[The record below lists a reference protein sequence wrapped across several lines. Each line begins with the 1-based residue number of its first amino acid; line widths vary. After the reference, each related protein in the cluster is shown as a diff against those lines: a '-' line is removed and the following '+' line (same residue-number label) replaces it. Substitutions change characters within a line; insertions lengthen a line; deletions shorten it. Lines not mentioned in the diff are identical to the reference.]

1 MPLLHGQ
8 PEGQHATQPT
18 DNTSNPTAPTG
29 TASQRTQGWKVRY
42 TGEVFSDYD
51 KYLDRIALYR
61 KRAWTCKDSGQ
72 TGLTYEQ
79 AQLSERAYQHR
90 ATGVGFSDMLICEML
105 TFLSQSSLPIA
116 QAIDALY
123 YRFQYDFF
131 VGEHIDVKYP
141 GTDGEMYECFVVT
154 IHPLPSP
161 AEIERSS
168 ANGTS
173 VSRTNSGE
181 PQSSPS
187 ATTIAIERLGDM
199 ATRLVAYE
207 QRKQRVYTV
216 RLYDVEGN
224 AIPDSDI
231 SVPAIELSRSRN
243 VFTKVALRQFLDEHM
258 RRDPRPGSPW
268 VVLPQ
273 WRDRFRIPYMF
284 GGEACLLRAPTT
296 KQPITRHTLYAAT
309 PSAADA
315 GSKNA
320 NAAIHPS
327 KAHAEKKPVVAVD
340 PYADE
345 RDPALKI
352 IKKFPVDDLDL
363 VNYRHVKWNDGIV
376 WALRRKQQKQ
386 QDQSGNNKLA
396 APNTSSAN
404 GNGSS
409 RKITEF
415 FAVNSTANG
424 QVSDTEE
431 KHESDTEEKKEEE
444 EEEALQNRW
453 PVPLTAWQTPPHL
466 VSRMLAA
473 YMFVSFFS
481 TPLALAPYSLDY
493 FESALVHGLSDNQ
506 IINNNNNNNNKED
519 GDSSASPTAVCS
531 VYRDT
536 VIALLNSLIDD
547 RQRNRAALPNNVTAR
562 IELMNDD
569 HEDEEEKEAE
579 EKEKEEEK
587 KSANDAVNMDIDE
600 TTPDSP
606 SDSPSS
612 AASGL
617 TGAAALRALKASKAI
632 GSRVIAKSRLSQ
644 SSLATEAAK
653 EDSDKTETDTEE
665 EAVAALSGRAL
676 LRHAAKEWWESST
689 IGAARTGWAWRLVG
703 WLCEA
708 QYDYAE
714 LKPIV
719 SVLSSADAPPLTVA
733 TIEQT
738 LWHDALSLDQR
749 LLVIELL
756 AAECANNENTRDYI
770 DECTATTAELKR
782 ERVDLR
788 REQKRVAEQL
798 GELNREDADA
808 DQESSATNTG
818 VDQEA
823 IQTLVAG
830 SSRAQGRKEK
840 EQSVHR
846 QKERRKLGESGRQL
860 QRRLD
865 YIDREIRR
873 NNVSRLAPLGM
884 DRFFNKYYFI
894 DGIGGCPMSNGGGR
908 ILVQAASRQ
917 ERESVLESQ
926 PYAVRAAWAL
936 EMPPPWT
943 GGLQCGPRD
952 HGLQELAFP
961 PDQLRLVSDL
971 LSAEGDSEPWGY
983 YAAPSQIDALKRWL
997 DPRGRRDSALA
1008 GELDL
1013 LQTIVST
1020 SIRRRCHVL
1029 ERSFDARVRIR
1040 NAICDQIEAA
1050 AASASAQAGDN
1061 ESGVEEKDV
1070 DGGTSETARLREE
1083 LARIDCSP
1091 VAQALLPP
1099 YLLIEK
1105 QQQQQQQQRSDDAEN
1120 PTDALAA
1127 FSSSRPSEP
1136 ADGSTAAGSVCSGV
1150 GGGGADDSAAAA
1162 AAAGNADS
1170 NSRASSVEPT
1180 AADLFAQQ
1188 VSLHISARRQGTIRP
1203 MRGRRPK
1210 NHNSSNRIGG
1220 GGKRPKMYVDDFM
1233 GYENGLLQ

>member
-8 PEGQHATQPT
+8 PEGQHAAQPT
-18 DNTSNPTAPTG
+18 DNTSNPTAPAG
-29 TASQRTQGWKVRY
+29 AASQRTQGWEIRY

-51 KYLDRIALYR
+51 KYLDRVTLYR

-72 TGLTYEQ
+72 AGLTYEQ

-90 ATGVGFSDMLICEML
+90 ATGVGFSDMLVCEML

-116 QAIDALY
+116 LAIDALY

-154 IHPLPSP
+154 IHPLPSS
-161 AEIERSS
+161 AEIEESFINGAAESR
-168 ANGTS
+168 ANG
-173 VSRTNSGE
+173 GE
-181 PQSSPS
+181 PQLSSPS
-187 ATTIAIERLGDM
+187 ATTIAIERLGNM
-199 ATRLVAYE
+199 ATQLVAYE

-268 VVLPQ
+268 IVLPQ

-296 KQPITRHTLYAAT
+296 KQPISRHTHYAAT
-309 PSAADA
+309 PSAAAD
-315 GSKNA
+315 
-320 NAAIHPS
+320 AAIHLS
-327 KAHAEKKPVVAVD
+327 KAPAEKKPVVAVD

-352 IKKFPVDDLDL
+352 IKKFPVEDLDL

-376 WALRRKQQKQ
+376 WALRRRQQKQ
-386 QDQSGNNKLA
+386 QDQSGSNKLA
-396 APNTSSAN
+396 TSTTTSAN
-404 GNGSS
+404 GSGSS

-415 FAVNSTANG
+415 FSVNSTANG
-424 QVSDTEE
+424 QGSDAEE
-431 KHESDTEEKKEEE
+431 KHDSDTEEKKEEE
-444 EEEALQNRW
+444 EEEEEEEALQNRW
-453 PVPLTAWQTPPHL
+453 PIPLTAWQTPPHL

-493 FESALVHGLSDNQ
+493 FESALVHRLSDNQ
-506 IINNNNNNNNKED
+506 ITNNNNKND
-519 GDSSASPTAVCS
+519 DNDSSPSPTAVCS

-562 IELMNDD
+562 IELMSDD
-569 HEDEEEKEAE
+569 HEDEEEKEAD
-579 EKEKEEEK
+579 EKEKEEEE
-587 KSANDAVNMDIDE
+587 KSAKDAASMEVDE
-600 TTPDSP
+600 TT
-606 SDSPSS
+606 SDSSSS

-617 TGAAALRALKASKAI
+617 TGAAALRALKASKAT
-632 GSRVIAKSRLSQ
+632 GSRVMAKSRLSQ
-644 SSLATEAAK
+644 SSSATEAAK

-676 LRHAAKEWWESST
+676 LRHAAKKWWESST

-719 SVLSSADAPPLTVA
+719 SVLSNSDASPLTVA

-738 LWHDALSLDQR
+738 LWHDALSLEQR

-756 AAECANNENTRDYI
+756 AAECANNENMRDYL

-808 DQESSATNTG
+808 DQESSATNAG
-818 VDQEA
+818 GADQEA
-823 IQTLVAG
+823 IQALVAG

-846 QKERRKLGESGRQL
+846 QKERRKLGESERQL

-873 NNVSRLAPLGM
+873 NNVSRLAPLGT

-917 ERESVLESQ
+917 EREGVLQSQ
-926 PYAVRAAWAL
+926 PYAVGAAWAL

-952 HGLQELAFP
+952 RGLQELAFP
-961 PDQLRLVSDL
+961 PDQLQVGPDL
-971 LSAEGDSEPWGY
+971 HSADDGDTDSEPWGY

-1040 NAICDQIEAA
+1040 NALCDQIEAA

-1061 ESGVEEKDV
+1061 GSGVEEKEKD
-1070 DGGTSETARLREE
+1070 DSAAETARLREE

-1099 YLLIEK
+1099 YLLVEK
-1105 QQQQQQQQRSDDAEN
+1105 QQQRPDDAEN
-1120 PTDALAA
+1120 PADPLAA
-1127 FSSSRPSEP
+1127 FSSSRPLEP

-1150 GGGGADDSAAAA
+1150 GGGDA
-1162 AAAGNADS
+1162 AAAGGGNADS
-1170 NSRASSVEPT
+1170 SSRASSVEPAAF
-1180 AADLFAQQ
+1180 AADLFVQQ
-1188 VSLHISARRQGTIRP
+1188 VSMHISARRQGATRP

-1210 NHNSSNRIGG
+1210 NHNGGSNRFGG